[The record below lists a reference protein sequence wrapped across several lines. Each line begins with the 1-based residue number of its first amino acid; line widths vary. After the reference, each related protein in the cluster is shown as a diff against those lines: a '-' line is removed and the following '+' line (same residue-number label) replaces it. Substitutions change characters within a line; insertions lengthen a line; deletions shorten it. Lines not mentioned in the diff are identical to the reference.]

1 MGLFR
6 GYAKFKIGQKIFQM
20 VRNALRNINFYSAEI
35 VHRPIIIIIV
45 QDLVISSQE

>member
-20 VRNALRNINFYSAEI
+20 ARNAFRSRNRSRATTS
-35 VHRPIIIIIV
+35 RR
-45 QDLVISSQE
+45 